1 MSLETAVV
9 AQMKEAMKSKNKVAL
24 ETLRAIKSQIL
35 LAKTESGAKESLSEE
50 EEIKLV
56 QRLLKQR
63 KESASIYK
71 EQGREDLAADELE
84 QAAVLEQFLPKQL
97 SDDELEQELKEI
109 MNSVGASGMQDMGK
123 VMGVASKQLLV
134 KPMEKEFQLKCVKCL
149 PRNNFQI

>member
-84 QAAVLEQFLPKQL
+84 QAAVLE
-97 SDDELEQELKEI
+97 
-109 MNSVGASGMQDMGK
+109 
-123 VMGVASKQLLV
+123 
-134 KPMEKEFQLKCVKCL
+134 
-149 PRNNFQI
+149 